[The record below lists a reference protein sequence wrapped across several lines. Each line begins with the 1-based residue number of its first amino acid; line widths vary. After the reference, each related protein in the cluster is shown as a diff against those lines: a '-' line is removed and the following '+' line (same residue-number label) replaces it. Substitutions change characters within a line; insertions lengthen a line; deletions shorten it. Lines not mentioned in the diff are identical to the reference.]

1 MERKL
6 LYTYEEWLERKHSGM
21 RISQLAE
28 DIANGFIEAI
38 KVTSACCKPNAT
50 EEEKAALREWESKEA
65 EKKKTRMDE
74 EYTDLTHQIT
84 DMCLNPQNAE
94 IDFELIGKLQFRL
107 ERLKYPI
114 VKPY

>member
-6 LYTYEEWLERKHSGM
+6 LYTYEEWLKRKHSST
-21 RISQLAE
+21 RISQLTQ
-28 DIANGFIEAI
+28 DIANELKEGLERI
-38 KVTSACCKPNAT
+38 SRGCSPNAT
-50 EEEKAALREWESKEA
+50 KEDRAKLKEWESQEA
-65 EKKKTRMDE
+65 EREKSRMDK
-74 EYTDLTHQIT
+74 EYTELTHQIT